1 VIGNDSRLSIA
12 ENYHRFSRD
21 EAAGRSPL
29 YAQLTAGV
37 AGDSPLLDFLAQ
49 QPAPKRQPNL
59 LLAAVRFL
67 YGTQDDYE
75 SFRAAVLEHREEVA
89 ATLASR
95 RTQTNEPARCAVLL
109 PLLAALPQP
118 LALLEVGAAA
128 GLCLLP
134 DRYGYRYGEH
144 ELGSVTPRFECAPVG
159 PVPLPRRLPQVI
171 WRAGIDLEPID
182 LSDADAVRW
191 LEALVWPDQPERL
204 ERLREAVAI
213 ARADPPPLFR
223 GDLIERLGDVAAAA
237 PRDATLVVFHTAVLA
252 YLEPARREEF
262 ERAVAGLGAHWI
274 SNEGANVISDLSVP
288 SALAAKLSRSFVIAQ
303 DRSPVALADPHGA
316 WIEWIAD

>member
-1 VIGNDSRLSIA
+1 
-12 ENYHRFSRD
+12 
-21 EAAGRSPL
+21 
-29 YAQLTAGV
+29 
-37 AGDSPLLDFLAQ
+37 
-49 QPAPKRQPNL
+49 
-59 LLAAVRFL
+59 
-67 YGTQDDYE
+67 
-75 SFRAAVLEHREEVA
+75 
-89 ATLASR
+89 
-95 RTQTNEPARCAVLL
+95 L
-109 PLLAALPQP
+109 P
-118 LALLEVGAAA
+118 
-128 GLCLLP
+128 
-134 DRYGYRYGEH
+134 
-144 ELGSVTPRFECAPVG
+144 T
-159 PVPLPRRLPQVI
+159 RLPQVI

>member
-1 VIGNDSRLSIA
+1 VIGNDARLSIA
-12 ENYHRFSRD
+12 ENYRRFSRD

-29 YAQLTAGV
+29 YAALTAGV
-37 AGDSPLLDFLAQ
+37 AADAPLLDFLAA

-59 LLAAVRFL
+59 LLAAVRVL
-67 YGTQDDYE
+67 YGTQPDYE
-75 SFRAAVLEHREEVA
+75 SFRAAVLEHQEEIA

-109 PLLAALPQP
+109 PLLAALRQP

-134 DRYGYRYGEH
+134 DRYSYRYGEH
-144 ELGSVTPRFECAPVG
+144 ELGSATPCFECTPLG
-159 PVPLPRRLPQVI
+159 PVPLPSRLPEVL

-182 LSDADAVRW
+182 LGDADAVSW
-191 LEALVWPDQPERL
+191 LEALVWPDQPKRL

-213 ARADPPPLFR
+213 ARADPPLLVR
-223 GDLIERLGDVAAAA
+223 GDLIERLADVAAGA
-237 PRDATLVVFHTAVLA
+237 PQNATLVVFHTAVLA

-262 ERAVAGLGAHWI
+262 ASAVAGLGAHWI
-274 SNEGANVISDLSVP
+274 SNEGAGVISGLSLP
-288 SALAAKLSRSFVIAQ
+288 ASLEPQLNRGFVVAQ
-303 DRSPVALADPHGA
+303 NGSPVALADPHGA
-316 WIEWIAD
+316 WIEWIGA